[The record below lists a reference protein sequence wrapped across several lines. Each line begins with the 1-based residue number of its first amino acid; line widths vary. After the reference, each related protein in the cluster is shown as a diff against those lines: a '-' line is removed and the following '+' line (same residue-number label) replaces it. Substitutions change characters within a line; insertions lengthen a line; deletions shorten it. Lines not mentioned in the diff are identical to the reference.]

1 MCCPSCPLT
10 IKATLSLDLNLDKRS
25 CDGNDFDNIDGN
37 GGNDDDD
44 NDDDGNDGDDD
55 DSVHDDTDYDN
66 NKIVDNNMLMILK
79 HHMII

>member
-37 GGNDDDD
+37 GGNDDD